1 MAEPQLT
8 PEVFDRAIV
17 AIALTAGP
25 EHVLVYR
32 NDAFLALFGP
42 RPTGRPMREL
52 FTEPGVNRFLESLD
66 VVLAG
71 GTARQ
76 VTTPRTVETSHEDPE
91 GHRHFVYSCS
101 PVSSRFGPGVLVS
114 AIDTTAEVHSAHQ
127 AEQLSTERLHALQR
141 YEALMSAVSQLVWL
155 TRADGSMV
163 ELVPGWEELTGHPWR
178 DTMDEEWFE
187 LIHPQD
193 RDALARSWLE
203 AAEGEPSM
211 FEHSFR
217 VRTAG
222 GEYRHIAA
230 RAVPIVRDG
239 RLVEWIGATSD
250 IEDRWRNRLRERLLA
265 RAVAVTEATRAED
278 AFAAVAE
285 LVVPDLT
292 DACTVFLLSG
302 REHSSQPDEIRG
314 IRIASIAR
322 PGLPPLP
329 ALRQQTFVLGPAAR
343 RVVADRTPVVLTF
356 TPDRVPPGL
365 VPAESSRWLARA
377 GATSLTL
384 LPIVIDGATVA
395 LAAAAGCD
403 GTPPPGRAAI
413 ELLQEVLQRAQAPL
427 RQTLELQRTRHAAL
441 VLQRA
446 LLTAPPAVPGAELAA
461 RYQPGN
467 RAAEVGGDWYDAFV
481 LPDDSLALT
490 IGDVAGHD
498 LTAATTMG
506 QLRSMLRSIAYNRTH
521 LHTPAYALAELD
533 AAADGLG
540 VAAFATAIHLHL
552 ARTGDGGW
560 QAAWS
565 NAGHP
570 PPLLVPADGPARF
583 LTADEADL
591 PLCVAP
597 AEARHT
603 HESVIGPGDTLLLYT
618 DGLVEVPG
626 ENLAAGLER
635 LADAADAGHGLPLG
649 ALCDQLLAE
658 VPDARDDIALIAFRA
673 GSPTSPSVPGPPQPG

>member
-1 MAEPQLT
+1 MPEPQLT

-25 EHVLVYR
+25 EHRLVYR
-32 NDAFLALFGP
+32 NDAFHDLFGP
-42 RPTGRPMREL
+42 RPVGVPIREV
-52 FTEPGVNRFLESLD
+52 FTEPGVERFFETLD
-66 VVLAG
+66 QVRAD

-76 VTTPRTVETSHEDPE
+76 VTTPRTVETSEDDPE

-101 PVSSRFGPGVLVS
+101 PVSSRFGAGVLVS
-114 AIDTTAEVHSAHQ
+114 AIDTTAEVHSAQ
-127 AEQLSTERLHALQR
+127 RAERLSLDRLYALQR

-155 TRADGSMV
+155 TRADGTMA
-163 ELVPGWEELTGHPWR
+163 ELVPGWEELTGYPWR
-178 DTMDEEWFE
+178 ETMDEEWFE
-187 LIHPQD
+187 LIHPRD
-193 RDALARSWLE
+193 REALAQRWLD
-203 AAEGEPSM
+203 AAEGEPTM

-217 VRTAG
+217 VRTSS
-222 GEYRHIAA
+222 GEYRHVAS
-230 RAVPIVRDG
+230 RAVPIVRNG
-239 RLVEWIGATSD
+239 QLVEWIGATSD
-250 IEDRWRNRLRERLLA
+250 VEDRWRNRLRERLLA
-265 RAVAVTEATRAED
+265 RAVAVTEASRTED
-278 AFAAVAE
+278 AFAAVAD

-292 DACTVFLLSG
+292 DACTVFVLSG

-314 IRIASIAR
+314 TRIASTAR

-329 ALRQQTFVLGPAAR
+329 PLHQQTFLLGPSAR
-343 RVVADRTPVVLTF
+343 RAVADRAPALMTF
-356 TPDRVPPGL
+356 PAGRVPPGL
-365 VPAESSRWLARA
+365 VPEESARWLARA
-377 GATSLTL
+377 RATSLTL

-403 GTPPPGRAAI
+403 DTPPPGRADI
-413 ELLQEVLQRAQAPL
+413 ELLQEVLQRAQVPL

-446 LLTAPPAVPGAELAA
+446 LLTAPPTVPGAELAA

-467 RAAEVGGDWYDAFV
+467 RAAEVGGDWYDAFT
-481 LPDDSLALT
+481 LPDGSLALT

-521 LHTPAYALAELD
+521 LHTPADALTGLD

-540 VAAFATAIHLHL
+540 VAVFATAVHLHL
-552 ARTGDGGW
+552 APTPDGSW

-570 PPLLVPADGPARF
+570 PPLLLPADGPPRF
-583 LTADEADL
+583 LDADEADV

-597 AEARHT
+597 AEPRHT
-603 HESVIGPGDTLLLYT
+603 YRTPIGPGDTVLLYT
-618 DGLVEVPG
+618 DGLIEVPG
-626 ENLAAGLER
+626 ENLATGLAR
-635 LADAADAGHGLPLG
+635 LATAAEQAHDLPLH
-649 ALCDQLLAE
+649 ALLDRLLAE

-673 GSPTSPSVPGPPQPG
+673 LAEPPATESPSA